1 MLHFGGHGQA
11 RPPVLSSAIQL
22 DNRKG
27 PETEA
32 ARAAPRTVAVREILQ
47 RARSRLSSASGG
59 LVVLASCLTDVTGAD
74 YDEAL
79 TLATAFLS
87 AGAAGVVAARWLVPE
102 ADTAVFMLMFHQL
115 LNGQYPDP
123 AAALRATQLWMLD
136 PGRSVPADWPNSLRG
151 HATEPALAGPEALA
165 GVTYQGR

>member
-1 MLHFGGHGQA
+1 M
-11 RPPVLSSAIQL
+11 
-22 DNRKG
+22 
-27 PETEA
+27 
-32 ARAAPRTVAVREILQ
+32 
-47 RARSRLSSASGG
+47 
-59 LVVLASCLTDVTGAD
+59 VLASCLTDVTGAD

-136 PGRSVPADWPNSLRG
+136 PGRERARR
-151 HATEPALAGPEALA
+151 LAQFP
-165 GVTYQGR
+165 TRPRH